1 MIICFQESQT
11 GSDIVK
17 LTADTEIT
25 QTGGHQSLLLTNL
38 QKLEGSGKV
47 ASPNRDIVSAK
58 DIVSGI
64 ISAANQKMLR
74 ANKTKKDS
82 LDSVGNLKSR
92 DKSPA
97 SRRYS
102 EAILHG
108 AVAMA
113 DSAARLIE
121 HDYSMTSSMYDKP
134 VKASPMDQLLMVKTE
149 SAPHLM
155 ETRDFSVMPTNTTV
169 DRSESVPPLCI
180 SENVEDN
187 DADSTLTEEKED
199 PEPDYS
205 SPIYPFHDNNFR
217 ALIESEA
224 ETLEPEIETQSKM
237 DHQNNSLSY
246 TSVYDNNSYRSLFK
260 SESVPRQLDQRDSN
274 ASSSYTPVYDNN
286 VKSSLSPYNIKWSP
300 KSSSI
305 EMLTTLNGMQALCD
319 DKDSVREKASSTH
332 SRFLSQNYLTSG
344 KYQT

>member
-1 MIICFQESQT
+1 M
-11 GSDIVK
+11 
-17 LTADTEIT
+17 
-25 QTGGHQSLLLTNL
+25 
-38 QKLEGSGKV
+38 EGSGKV
-47 ASPNRDIVSAK
+47 ASPNREVVSAK

-82 LDSVGNLKSR
+82 VDSVGNLKSSE
-92 DKSPA
+92 KSPA

-155 ETRDFSVMPTNTTV
+155 ETRDFSLTPTIITV

-180 SENVEDN
+180 SESVEDI
-187 DADSTLTEEKED
+187 DADSTLREE

-205 SPIYPFHDNNFR
+205 SPTYPFHDNNFR
-217 ALIESEA
+217 ALIESES
-224 ETLEPEIETQSKM
+224 ETLEPKIETHDKM

-286 VKSSLSPYNIKWSP
+286 VKSSLLSYSSKWSP

-305 EMLTTLNGMQALCD
+305 EMLTMNGTHALYEE
-319 DKDSVREKASSTH
+319 KNPVRELVDVKGSSAH
-332 SRFLSQNYLTSG
+332 SRFLSQNYLSSG
-344 KYQT
+344 KY